1 MHDKYEQLEC
11 LIQQGENMDTILM
24 ILNGDGMINSAIHQ
38 ATGLSAPGRNSLQT
52 IFPFAASGF
61 FSFHRNC
68 TSQSQVWFCQWL
80 GDSTIHQAAN
90 TASQLQLALFQWNRK
105 MSIGYEWYTGS
116 QNALQRPFWP
126 PAACW
131 IVM

>member
-1 MHDKYEQLEC
+1 MFDSTRRKYGYHPHDPEWGWYDKQCYSPSHWIVCPWQEQSSE
-11 LIQQGENMDTILM
+11 
-24 ILNGDGMINSAIHQ
+24 
-38 ATGLSAPGRNSLQT
+38 T

-68 TSQSQVWFCQWL
+68 TSQNQVWFCQWL

-105 MSIGYEWYTGS
+105 MSIGYELYTGS